1 MTLWD
6 SYQDIRTKHVAE
18 SIIHRDAKLRD
29 LRECVSQL
37 EGEFN
42 SNFDKLTL
50 LCRAMWSL
58 IEEKTDLTEEDL
70 ESKIRGLEVL
80 DEELLEELGDLKQS
94 CPQCSAAIPAN
105 MDKCQFCGHELPQ
118 T

>member
-58 IEEKTDLTEEDL
+58 IEENTDLTEEDL
-70 ESKIRGLEVL
+70 ESKILEL
-80 DEELLEELGDLKQS
+80 ELLEGKLFEESEETVES
-94 CPQCSAAIPAN
+94 CPSCNAAIPAD
-105 MDKCQFCGHELPQ
+105 MDRCQFCGHEL
-118 T
+118 